1 MAEEKGFERR
11 REEESDIKEKVI
23 QIRRVTK
30 VVKGGKRMGFRV
42 AVVVGDLKGK
52 VGFGMGKAAEVSAAI
67 RKGVE
72 EARKSI
78 IQVRIEGSTISHQVM
93 GKCGASDVLLRPA
106 AKGRGIIAGG
116 AVRTIVEL
124 SGIKDLVSKSLG
136 SPNAINVAKATIDG
150 LSQLKSVDEE
160 IELRGKNLRI
170 RNPK

>member
-1 MAEEKGFERR
+1 VAEEQEIERNK
-11 REEESDIKEKVI
+11 EEENEIKEKVI

-42 AVVVGDLKGK
+42 AVVVGDLNGK
-52 VGFGMGKAAEVSAAI
+52 VGFGMGKASEVSAAI

-72 EARKSI
+72 EAKKAI
-78 IQVRIEGSTISHQVM
+78 IQVRIEGFTISHQVM

-136 SPNAINVAKATIDG
+136 SPNAINVAKATING
-150 LSQLKSVDEE
+150 LSQLKSEE
-160 IELRGKNLRI
+160 EEAELRGKKLHI
-170 RNPK
+170 RRPK